1 MCILDNQTLL
11 SQATDHTF
19 LQKCHYHHANSPW
32 YVKPKL
38 PLPVFTVQH
47 YAGPVTYQVH
57 KFLNKNHD
65 LLRPEVLEIF
75 SHSHHKLVSHL
86 FEKVKEQQM
95 NQREPGSG
103 TRVQGLTHQAS
114 TLVSRFQHSLQ
125 DLTAKLDR
133 SHIFFVRCI
142 KPNSKKVPNI
152 FDTEYV
158 ASQLRH
164 SGILEAICIRKEGYP
179 IRIPFRHFLIRYGVL
194 AGRGQNSLQE
204 RDGCT
209 AVLSQVVGDL
219 SELYQIGVTKVF
231 LKEKARQMLE
241 RRWNQK
247 LSWAIVT
254 LQRNLRGLINRR
266 RFQVFKEKALVIQAH
281 FRGYLAR
288 KRYQRLKKTL
298 MRFGVAMLVSRP
310 LTHKRRQYQDVR
322 RLEIPAELAALLRL
336 AEDHH
341 HAQINQVT
349 EVSPPEVKAKADLSL
364 PPDINSFPFS
374 SFIRSHFQE
383 AGFPALGQPLQQPLT
398 RLDGEQRQSALQ
410 LNKVI
415 LRFINDK
422 DLQDWQEK
430 LLGNYIASRGLASL
444 SLRNE
449 LLSQVASQVWKNP
462 DLEQGQRGCV
472 LMAALLGTFAPSPA
486 LEKPLLK
493 FVSDHG
499 LDGYNGVCQRK
510 LLMSM
515 KQMESDPEV
524 SRSFPPTQLE
534 WTANQRKGKMV
545 LDVYTYKEER
555 LSAEVESW
563 TTGEQYAGW
572 ILSSRGLDT
581 VPRGWSVS
589 MFAGKAWQ
597 DLPGCD
603 FVLDLIGE
611 IEEGNWPSESSP
623 DYPIT
628 PEWDESYSHQ
638 SSSYGMP
645 FDIPPAPGIRAP
657 SVPPPP
663 LPPDLDNIAH
673 SESSYRGSSRSA
685 GGLDHF
691 VDGLFMPLLHHGTRS
706 QTPDMESEGN
716 LTGRMKGGGKIGPT
730 HHGAFSGYSGMMSM
744 PSYQPMPA
752 MGGMM
757 PATMPMMPA
766 LGGMGTMPAMA
777 MPQPQPIMPSV
788 DPNQIA
794 AQQQAFINQQAMLMA
809 QQMTLQAMTISQQQQ
824 QKEQQRQ
831 IKDRSPELS
840 RPRRTSPQRRSPEF
854 SRRSRASEQERSP
867 ESSRPRRVSPR
878 KLSPESSRPRRPS
891 PPPHLPAPAAK
902 PKSLKSTTK
911 QDASVPDLQ
920 ESPSPPPAPIPLL
933 HGNQSSDIREDP
945 ISRES
950 FQKKVEFFQKMGQQK
965 SHVKKAPPSPKRWT
979 PPSKP
984 SSEDQETSPQPNSG
998 LPHSTQTENDQ
1009 HSQPTQEIRHII
1021 KTHKAQPV
1029 VPPKPITPLRNVSK
1043 PFVKK
1048 NDPKEEA
1055 LAKLGI
1061 VGHSQLSS
1069 ASPEG
1074 SPQASPPPLPPPGK
1088 LSSSIKEKQ
1097 LPLINLFARPPPTS
1111 PPNPEVPPPPLQPP
1125 PALPLDYASEETG
1138 MRDSALTVVEDG
1150 GIRTQLL
1157 GHSAS
1162 VTFSYANPTWKL
1174 FLRKEVFYPKENF
1187 SHPYCLNLL
1196 CDQIMTDTYSES
1208 CIRISKEEKRKMKD
1222 LLVEFQV
1229 GMDASSI
1236 LDDGIKKRIVVAAR
1250 DNWANY
1256 FSRLFPVKGEN
1267 GSDVQI
1273 LGVSHRGLR
1282 LLKRAKAASFNAE
1295 QLKTLCSYSY
1305 SDVLSLELMDRSTL
1319 QFSLKDE
1326 QLILHSRKARQ
1337 IKTVVELFLL
1347 ELKKD
1352 SNYVIAL
1359 RSYVTDDKS
1368 LLSFKK
1374 GDFIQLLRME
1384 ELEPGWQFGSVRG
1397 RSGLFPSSMVQP
1409 VAAPTYHSNHPNRT
1423 NRQEAV
1429 RKSLRRETQ
1438 LERNISK
1445 ENLTSSLESE
1455 VNSTTASTPPCNY
1468 TMAEFAATHFQ
1479 EAQSALGWK
1488 GMSAEQKD
1496 TALMVQHTKEPI
1508 KESLL
1513 FYSDGKMNDLATKNF
1528 LTLMRFMGDQPGL
1541 KSKDEVDYVYEI
1553 LQLCKEKENLCDEVY
1568 CQVIKQITRNP
1579 SQESC
1584 LRGWRLLGLLTGYFL
1599 PSSILMPYATKY
1611 LQQASSDPSSS
1622 TEIARICQSNL
1633 RKMVMYGGRRHLPF
1647 RVETEALLKGRGS
1660 RHISVNLPGGMKYKT
1675 KIKTFTVA
1683 ADIMKEIT
1691 EQMGVTEPEEI
1702 QEFAI
1707 LANKDNGK
1715 IVRPLRQT
1723 EYIHDYLLE
1732 GSSVELEFC
1741 RITWRTPLHFEND
1754 MYINLHFNQVLQNYM
1769 KGKLLLPRTRELEK
1783 LVCALALLQHWAK
1796 GAGSI
1801 PSIEELVS
1809 YIPDDVAR
1817 LINPVIVQNS
1827 VTYQLKTMNQLERQE
1842 AKISFIEHVIQLPL
1856 FGYNVYT
1863 VEKISTLGIPTPCFV
1878 GVNEEQIVVV
1888 NGKTQNLHSLIP
1900 LATIQRMRTLRP
1912 MNESGLPGLEINYG
1926 SAADPKTIWFELKQ
1940 AKALYHTIAIILEET
1955 ESEA

>member
-1 MCILDNQTLL
+1 MNFIAFYCFFFFPYIVLQHDFHRIRILSVFHGHSVSHLVHGPQWEPHVLLKWHDNKQIGLSGYIALPSILFFGGGDVFPNAHSRNAQLL
-11 SQATDHTF
+11 VVILLCVRVFFPIQATDHTF

-47 YAGPVTYQVH
+47 YAGPVTYQVYRNLQL
-57 KFLNKNHD
+57 KRGN
-65 LLRPEVLEIF
+65 
-75 SHSHHKLVSHL
+75 
-86 FEKVKEQQM
+86 
-95 NQREPGSG
+95 
-103 TRVQGLTHQAS
+103 VQGS
-114 TLVSRFQHSLQ
+114 TGISTCCSDVDIRCKLWGEPARYWFFSAAFLCLALVPFFIWLIETIPFKLQ
-125 DLTAKLDR
+125 
-133 SHIFFVRCI
+133 
-142 KPNSKKVPNI
+142 VPNV

-194 AGRGQNSLQE
+194 AGRGQNCLQE
-204 RDGCT
+204 RDGCA

-219 SELYQIGVTKVF
+219 SELYQIGVTKV
-231 LKEKARQMLE
+231 
-241 RRWNQK
+241 
-247 LSWAIVT
+247 V
-254 LQRNLRGLINRR
+254 
-266 RFQVFKEKALVIQAH
+266 
-281 FRGYLAR
+281 

-310 LTHKRRQYQDVR
+310 LTHKRRQYQV
-322 RLEIPAELAALLRL
+322 IGLLTIGNAIGNIL
-336 AEDHH
+336 FCYKVLFEGLCVTWLKVFPVVMYGSESHH

-349 EVSPPEVKAKADLSL
+349 EVSPPEVKAKTDLSL

-383 AGFPALGQPLQQPLT
+383 VGFPSLGQPLQQPLT

-422 DLQDWQEK
+422 DLQDWEEK

-472 LMAALLGTFAPSPA
+472 LMAALLGSFAPSPA

-589 MFAGKAWQ
+589 MFTGKAWQ

-628 PEWDESYSHQ
+628 PEWDESYSYQ
-638 SSSYGMP
+638 TTIIIIKSLLLTS
-645 FDIPPAPGIRAP
+645 
-657 SVPPPP
+657 
-663 LPPDLDNIAH
+663 
-673 SESSYRGSSRSA
+673 
-685 GGLDHF
+685 
-691 VDGLFMPLLHHGTRS
+691 PLL
-706 QTPDMESEGN
+706 
-716 LTGRMKGGGKIGPT
+716 
-730 HHGAFSGYSGMMSM
+730 
-744 PSYQPMPA
+744 
-752 MGGMM
+752 
-757 PATMPMMPA
+757 
-766 LGGMGTMPAMA
+766 
-777 MPQPQPIMPSV
+777 
-788 DPNQIA
+788 
-794 AQQQAFINQQAMLMA
+794 
-809 QQMTLQAMTISQQQQ
+809 
-824 QKEQQRQ
+824 
-831 IKDRSPELS
+831 
-840 RPRRTSPQRRSPEF
+840 
-854 SRRSRASEQERSP
+854 
-867 ESSRPRRVSPR
+867 
-878 KLSPESSRPRRPS
+878 
-891 PPPHLPAPAAK
+891 
-902 PKSLKSTTK
+902 
-911 QDASVPDLQ
+911 
-920 ESPSPPPAPIPLL
+920 
-933 HGNQSSDIREDP
+933 
-945 ISRES
+945 
-950 FQKKVEFFQKMGQQK
+950 
-965 SHVKKAPPSPKRWT
+965 
-979 PPSKP
+979 
-984 SSEDQETSPQPNSG
+984 
-998 LPHSTQTENDQ
+998 
-1009 HSQPTQEIRHII
+1009 
-1021 KTHKAQPV
+1021 
-1029 VPPKPITPLRNVSK
+1029 
-1043 PFVKK
+1043 
-1048 NDPKEEA
+1048 
-1055 LAKLGI
+1055 
-1061 VGHSQLSS
+1061 
-1069 ASPEG
+1069 
-1074 SPQASPPPLPPPGK
+1074 
-1088 LSSSIKEKQ
+1088 
-1097 LPLINLFARPPPTS
+1097 
-1111 PPNPEVPPPPLQPP
+1111 
-1125 PALPLDYASEETG
+1125 
-1138 MRDSALTVVEDG
+1138 DSALTVVEDG

-1187 SHPYCLNLL
+1187 SHPCCLNLL

-1222 LLVEFQV
+1222 LL
-1229 GMDASSI
+1229 GNSI

-1305 SDVLSLELMDRSTL
+1305 SDVLSLELMDRNTL

-1337 IKTVVELFLL
+1337 IKTMVELFLL

-1384 ELEPGWQFGSVRG
+1384 GLEPGWQFGSVGG

-1409 VAAPTYHSNHPNRT
+1409 VAAPTYHSFHPNRT

-1445 ENLTSSLESE
+1445 EVRQAVRRRWRRCRQMIL
-1455 VNSTTASTPPCNY
+1455 
-1468 TMAEFAATHFQ
+1468 HFL
-1479 EAQSALGWK
+1479 SWVG
-1488 GMSAEQKD
+1488 
-1496 TALMVQHTKEPI
+1496 
-1508 KESLL
+1508 
-1513 FYSDGKMNDLATKNF
+1513 
-1528 LTLMRFMGDQPGL
+1528 
-1541 KSKDEVDYVYEI
+1541 
-1553 LQLCKEKENLCDEVY
+1553 EN
-1568 CQVIKQITRNP
+1568 T
-1579 SQESC
+1579 
-1584 LRGWRLLGLLTGYFL
+1584 LTGSRACGFER
-1599 PSSILMPYATKY
+1599 SVRKY
-1611 LQQASSDPSSS
+1611 RAP
-1622 TEIARICQSNL
+1622 
-1633 RKMVMYGGRRHLPF
+1633 K
-1647 RVETEALLKGRGS
+1647 
-1660 RHISVNLPGGMKYKT
+1660 
-1675 KIKTFTVA
+1675 
-1683 ADIMKEIT
+1683 
-1691 EQMGVTEPEEI
+1691 
-1702 QEFAI
+1702 
-1707 LANKDNGK
+1707 
-1715 IVRPLRQT
+1715 
-1723 EYIHDYLLE
+1723 
-1732 GSSVELEFC
+1732 EFC
-1741 RITWRTPLHFEND
+1741 S
-1754 MYINLHFNQVLQNYM
+1754 
-1769 KGKLLLPRTRELEK
+1769 GRERAYFFCYWK
-1783 LVCALALLQHWAK
+1783 H
-1796 GAGSI
+1796 
-1801 PSIEELVS
+1801 
-1809 YIPDDVAR
+1809 
-1817 LINPVIVQNS
+1817 
-1827 VTYQLKTMNQLERQE
+1827 M
-1842 AKISFIEHVIQLPL
+1842 
-1856 FGYNVYT
+1856 
-1863 VEKISTLGIPTPCFV
+1863 
-1878 GVNEEQIVVV
+1878 
-1888 NGKTQNLHSLIP
+1888 
-1900 LATIQRMRTLRP
+1900 
-1912 MNESGLPGLEINYG
+1912 
-1926 SAADPKTIWFELKQ
+1926 
-1940 AKALYHTIAIILEET
+1940 
-1955 ESEA
+1955 